1 LLQNSGES
9 PPMGVCRPIP
19 VSVAIVADP
28 ARRIVFADLWQPDG
42 FGAAVYPVHY
52 WSVSE
57 DGGVKESAASAFA
70 LSISL
75 VNSSR

>member
-1 LLQNSGES
+1 
-9 PPMGVCRPIP
+9 MGVCRPIP

-42 FGAAVYPVHY
+42 FGATVYPVHY
-52 WSVSE
+52 WLMSE
-57 DGGVKESAASAFA
+57 EREMRESGASAFA
-70 LSISL
+70 RSITL